1 MSQIIIRRV
10 SETDIDDLVD
20 IYASSEVLANT
31 AQIPYRAPQFWG
43 DFYRT
48 RDPQGVE
55 LVAVVD
61 GRVVGHLGL
70 TLNHTPR
77 RKHAAT
83 FGICVHPDFHGQGV
97 GTALMAE
104 MCHLADD
111 WLNLVRL
118 ELSVASDNA
127 AAIALYTKF
136 GFVTEGEARWDIFRA
151 GRYAHSTRMA
161 RIRPSASDALSLP
174 D

>member
-10 SETDIDDLVD
+10 SEIDIDDLVD
-20 IYASSEVLANT
+20 IYSSPQVLANT
-31 AQIPYRAPQFWG
+31 AQIPYRPPQFWA

-55 LVAVVD
+55 LVAVVES
-61 GRVVGHLGL
+61 RVVGHLGL

-83 FGICVHPDFHGQGV
+83 FGICVHPDFQGQGI
-97 GTALMAE
+97 GSALMAE

-136 GFVTEGEARWDIFRA
+136 GFVTEGEAKWDIFRA

-161 RIRPSASDALSLP
+161 RIRPDSSDAFSPP